1 MIWKKKKDAAAQSAE
16 AAGEMTGA
24 KGRTGAG
31 AFAKKNWKWLVPL
44 VVVAAAGA
52 VFLIGGGNKA
62 ASRDVTYAET
72 TPVRQDVSNSL
83 SGTGTL
89 NPANTYT
96 VKSLVDGKI
105 LTGGFEEGDKVEEG
119 DVLYTI
125 DSSDASTNLE
135 KASIALQ
142 QAQRSYDKTVD
153 RQYVRAD
160 VDGTVSSLKVAKG
173 DEVTSGQEVA
183 VIRDSSK
190 MLLNLLFPAADAA
203 NFSVGQSA
211 DVVLDGTFETLKGT
225 ITAVTGTDEL
235 STGNLL
241 VRTVTIRVN
250 NAGGLTTAQAATASV
265 NGVSSIASATF
276 AYQAER
282 TLTALAAGTVTAIN
296 VPEGGAVNKDDIVLQ
311 ISGEDL
317 TEAISLAHD
326 LGHTPFGHAGER
338 ALDKLAPGG
347 FKHYMQSLRVV
358 DKLEKDGQGLNLTW
372 EVRNG
377 IVTHTKGIWAATPE
391 GRIVRMADQIAYVN
405 HDIEDAVRAGVLDPA
420 TLPKD
425 CTAVLGQT
433 KSARITTM
441 INSILAHSDGDV
453 GVGAEENEAFLA
465 LRDFMYATVYVDK
478 TAKAEEQKV
487 DKVIGELY
495 EYYLAHVDQMSNFYV
510 QLAYQDNPERAVTDY
525 ISGMSDEFAIRT
537 FEDVFVPRKW
547 HVL

>member
-1 MIWKKKKDAAAQSAE
+1 MD
-16 AAGEMTGA
+16 
-24 KGRTGAG
+24 
-31 AFAKKNWKWLVPL
+31 
-44 VVVAAAGA
+44 
-52 VFLIGGGNKA
+52 
-62 ASRDVTYAET
+62 
-72 TPVRQDVSNSL
+72 VRQRTEEIERL
-83 SGTGTL
+83 TL
-89 NPANTYT
+89 ASWAT
-96 VKSLVDGKI
+96 
-105 LTGGFEEGDKVEEG
+105 F
-119 DVLYTI
+119 
-125 DSSDASTNLE
+125 SDASRGRVRPE
-135 KASIALQ
+135 EQDPIRPVFQRDRDRIIHCKAFRRLKQ
-142 QAQRSYDKTVD
+142 KTQV
-153 RQYVRAD
+153 
-160 VDGTVSSLKVAKG
+160 
-173 DEVTSGQEVA
+173 
-183 VIRDSSK
+183 
-190 MLLNLLFPAADAA
+190 F
-203 NFSVGQSA
+203 
-211 DVVLDGTFETLKGT
+211 
-225 ITAVTGTDEL
+225 L
-235 STGNLL
+235 S
-241 VRTVTIRVN
+241 
-250 NAGGLTTAQAATASV
+250 
-265 NGVSSIASATF
+265 
-276 AYQAER
+276 
-282 TLTALAAGTVTAIN
+282 
-296 VPEGGAVNKDDIVLQ
+296 PEGDLYRTRLTHTLEVSQ
-311 ISGEDL
+311 IARTIARALRLNEDL

-338 ALDKLAPGG
+338 ALDKLTPGG

-420 TLPKD
+420 TLPKE
-425 CTAVLGQT
+425 CTAVLGRT

-453 GVGAEENEAFLA
+453 AVGAEENEAFLA

-510 QLAYQDNPERAVTDY
+510 QLAYQDDPERAVTDY